1 MTSNSASQPEEFL
14 QAVNYWY
21 LDKLYIDLSSA
32 KGKRLTPTEKKLL
45 RGILC
50 GYSPAEIAEK
60 VYKTKS
66 ANAVRVSLSNGL
78 YRYIEDLLIIQGRQ
92 EVKIKAWNRVA
103 NLLEQ
108 AGYKKLSLFT
118 KQAAQNKHQDWGDA
132 VDVSIFFG
140 RQLELAQL
148 SNWIIVDRCRLV
160 ALLGIGG
167 IGKTSLSIKLAQQV
181 QDDFEYLIWLSLRN
195 APVVEEVLAKLIN
208 FVSHHQKNHL
218 PETVHERISYL
229 LDYLRS
235 HRCLIL
241 LDNAE
246 TILSSGNR
254 AGDYLPGYQGYGELF
269 QRLGDASHQSCLI
282 LTSREKPKQIVYQE
296 GDNFPVRSLQLYG
309 LQENECKQILRAKGV
324 FDASENELCELIIR
338 YSGNPLALKIIATAI
353 QDLFDNNI
361 SEFISQGTS
370 VFGDIRDLLS
380 QQFNRL
386 SSLETEVMYW
396 LAINREPVSLQELKS
411 DLISPVSSS
420 KLLEVLESLLRRC
433 LIEKSREAKFRTSK
447 FTQQP
452 VVMEYVTECLIENVF
467 AEIVNSNVKTY
478 HGTSLQFLQ
487 NYALMKATSV
497 DYVRETQIRLI
508 IQPLISQLRQ
518 IFITTNQIENHLQNI
533 VKIQQQEYPLEPG
546 YISGN
551 IINLLCQ
558 LQVDLTGYNFSHL
571 AVWQAY
577 LKDTTLHNVNFQNAD
592 LTKSIFI
599 QTNSYTTAIAF
610 SANGKI
616 LATGGYDGVIRL
628 WRVADGQQ
636 ILAFPAHQAWIHT
649 LAFSSIS
656 PDTPYKN
663 GILASGG
670 ADFLARCWNV
680 DNGEP
685 IQTFTGHTSLV
696 FSVNFS
702 RDATTLTTVSSD
714 RSLKRWNIADGR
726 CLQTIVGKDKQLTPT
741 VAYSSDGKTIAI
753 ATAEQTLSLWNL
765 STGECFKTFPTQH
778 NCRITALAFSPDGSI
793 LASGSASADPVVNLW
808 DISDDKCLASYR
820 AHSFAISCL
829 AFSPDGKIL
838 ASSSTDHSIRLWEIK
853 TGKCCQILQSHV
865 DAVQRIAFT
874 PDGQTLASS
883 SYDQSVKLWDTSKGQ
898 VIRTLRGYVN
908 DVRSVAIHQTSK
920 GHYIL
925 ASAHRDSRIRIW
937 NLSLDNVEAYHG
949 TSHDMS
955 DGTSHDISHDTS
967 HSTSNDTSYD
977 EPTHSKNVSA
987 GNNIASNNA
996 NIGKTRHVQTQPV
1009 QTQPVQTPNVQT
1021 QPVQTRH
1028 VASLHGHRYMVA
1040 SVAISPD
1047 GKTLVSGGEDETAK
1061 LWDIAT
1067 GEILHTW
1074 EVEGREVWSVTFSP
1088 DGKTI
1093 AAGCDGMTLA
1103 NDIDRDQVRLWNV
1116 ENKSEKILSGHHI
1129 SVNSV
1134 AFSPDGN
1141 LLASGS
1147 TDGTI
1152 NLWDVSTGRLLKNLQ
1167 GNSGLIYSVAFSP
1180 ISIATPQG
1188 SGQIIASCDYDGFI
1202 KVWNVDDYECQQ
1214 INRVDNRP
1222 VFCIAFCPTDSNI
1235 IASPSFGNSI
1245 KLWSVSNSEC
1255 KQTLEGH
1262 NQEILSL
1269 AWSRDGKILVSS
1281 SLDETIK
1288 IWNIKTG
1295 YCLKSLRSL
1304 RPLEGTNITG
1314 VTGITQATVQ
1324 TLKKFGARNANSR

>member
-1 MTSNSASQPEEFL
+1 MTSNSVSQPEEFL
-14 QAVNYWY
+14 QAVNYWH
-21 LDKLYIDLSSA
+21 LDKLYVDLSSA

-45 RGILC
+45 RGLLC
-50 GYSPAEIAEK
+50 GYSPGEIAEK

-78 YRYIEDLLIIQGRQ
+78 YRYIEDLLILQDRQ

-108 AGYKKLSLFT
+108 AGYKKLSLSN
-118 KQAAQNKHQDWGDA
+118 KQTPQNQHHDWGDA
-132 VDVSIFFG
+132 VDVNIFFG

-148 SNWIIVDRCRLV
+148 SHWVIVDRCRLV
-160 ALLGIGG
+160 TLLGIGG
-167 IGKTSLSIKLAQQV
+167 VGKTSLSIKLAQQV
-181 QDDFEYLIWLSLRN
+181 RDDFEYLIWLSLRN
-195 APVVEEVLAKLIN
+195 APVVEDVLARLIN
-208 FVSHHQKNHL
+208 FVSHHQENHL
-218 PETVHERISYL
+218 PETVHQRISYL

-241 LDNAE
+241 LDNVE
-246 TILSSGNR
+246 TILSSGSR

-269 QRLGDASHQSCLI
+269 QRLGEVPHQSCLI
-282 LTSREKPKQIVYQE
+282 LTSREKPTQIVSQE
-296 GDNFPVRSLQLYG
+296 GDNFPVRSFQLSG
-309 LQENECKQILRAKGV
+309 LQENECKQILGAKGV
-324 FDASENELCELIIR
+324 FDASENELRELIIR
-338 YSGNPLALKIIATAI
+338 YSGNPLALKIIAIAI
-353 QDLFDNNI
+353 QDLFDSDI

-386 SSLETEVMYW
+386 STLETEVMYW
-396 LAINREPVSLQELKS
+396 LAINREPVSLQELKF
-411 DLISPVSSS
+411 DLISPVSSP

-433 LIEKSREAKFRTSK
+433 LIEKSRDGKFRTSK

-467 AEIVNSNVKTY
+467 AEIVNPNVETYRGTNVETYHATNVEMYHATSVEMYHATNVETY

-533 VKIQQQEYPLEPG
+533 LKVQQQEYPLEPG

-577 LKDTTLHNVNFQNAD
+577 LKETTLHNVNFQNAD
-592 LTKSIFI
+592 LTKSIFL

-636 ILAFPAHQAWIHT
+636 ILAIRRKASAEPIAAHQAWIHT
-649 LAFSSIS
+649 LAFSPIS
-656 PDTPYKN
+656 ADTPYKN

-753 ATAEQTLSLWNL
+753 ATAQQTLSLWNL
-765 STGECFKTFPTQH
+765 STGKCFQTFPTQH

-793 LASGSASADPVVNLW
+793 LASGSASADPVVKLW
-808 DISDDKCLASYR
+808 DISDGKCLASYR
-820 AHSFAISCL
+820 GHNFAISCL
-829 AFSPDGKIL
+829 AFSPDGEIL
-838 ASSSTDHSIRLWEIK
+838 ASSSTDHTIRLWEVK
-853 TGKCCQILQSHV
+853 TGKCCQILRSHL

-883 SYDQSVKLWDTSKGQ
+883 SYDQSVKLWDISKGQ

-920 GHYIL
+920 DNYIL

-937 NLSLDNVEAYHG
+937 NLSLDNVETRPVETYHG
-949 TSHDMS
+949 T
-955 DGTSHDISHDTS
+955 
-967 HSTSNDTSYD
+967 
-977 EPTHSKNVSA
+977 
-987 GNNIASNNA
+987 
-996 NIGKTRHVQTQPV
+996 
-1009 QTQPVQTPNVQT
+1009 
-1021 QPVQTRH
+1021 
-1028 VASLHGHRYMVA
+1028 SLHGHRYMVA

-1067 GEILHTW
+1067 GKILHTW
-1074 EVEGREVWSVTFSP
+1074 KVEGREVWSVTFSP

-1116 ENKSEKILSGHHI
+1116 EDKSEKILSGHHI

-1134 AFSPDGN
+1134 AFSPDGSF
-1141 LLASGS
+1141 LASGS

-1152 NLWDVSTGRLLKNLQ
+1152 KLWDVSTGRVVKTLQ
-1167 GNSGLIYSVAFSP
+1167 GNSGLICSVVFSP
-1180 ISIATPQG
+1180 VSIATQG
-1188 SGQIIASCDYDGFI
+1188 FGQTIASCDYDGFI
-1202 KVWNVDDYECQQ
+1202 RIWNVDNCECEQ
-1214 INRVDNRP
+1214 INRVDHRP
-1222 VFCIAFCPTDSNI
+1222 VFCITFCPTDSNI
-1235 IASPSFGNSI
+1235 IASPSFDNSI
-1245 KLWSVSNSEC
+1245 KLWSVNNSEC
-1255 KQTLEGH
+1255 KQTLHGH
-1262 NQEILSL
+1262 TQEILSL

-1288 IWNIKTG
+1288 IWNVKTG
-1295 YCLKSLRSL
+1295 NCLKTLRSP

-1324 TLKKFGARNANSR
+1324 TLENFGAINTNSC